1 MLLCVLVQAL
11 LILDLRV
18 SYLLLLLI
26 AALPQSFFKLGHLLR
41 LPGLHLF
48 VDCGNMVTVP
58 SEQVA
63 ELFLGLRHT
72 ILLHLFELRLEIL
85 ELGFAD
91 LLALFVDSIDALLA
105 LVLDVS
111 LDLRLLLVFNLL
123 DVEELLLVVLVLVL
137 FLVRDSFD
145 QASQLLLS
153 GGTAAEL
160 VIEYCILRHLC
171 LLKSIIDCRHL
182 CIHVCHDLGLLF

>member
-1 MLLCVLVQAL
+1 MLLRVLVQAL
-11 LILDLRV
+11 LILDLLV
-18 SYLLLLLI
+18 SDLLLLLI

-41 LPGLHLF
+41 LPCFHLF

-63 ELFLGLRHT
+63 ELFFGLRHA

-91 LLALFVDSIDALLA
+91 LLAFFVDRLDALLA

-123 DVEELLLVVLVLVL
+123 DVEELLLVVSVFVL
-137 FLVRDSFD
+137 FLVSDSFD
-145 QASQLLLS
+145 
-153 GGTAAEL
+153 
-160 VIEYCILRHLC
+160 
-171 LLKSIIDCRHL
+171 
-182 CIHVCHDLGLLF
+182 